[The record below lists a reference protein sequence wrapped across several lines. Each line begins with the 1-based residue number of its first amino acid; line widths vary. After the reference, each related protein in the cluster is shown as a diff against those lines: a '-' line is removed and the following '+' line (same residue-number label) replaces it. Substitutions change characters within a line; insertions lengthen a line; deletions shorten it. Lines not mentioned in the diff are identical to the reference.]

1 MKAPS
6 AKKPPHAKKA
16 SPAKKPLSAKK
27 VSSGSK
33 VTPAKTTSG
42 SPQPLIKAFDQWPLP
57 AVIEENNFRFKSLS
71 NWAYNISMGCVHACP
86 FCYVP
91 GKIERRLEHE
101 MVKKVGKAIP
111 SVWREAGRG
120 WADLQWGNY
129 VFLRQWDEK
138 KFRSSLKRAMRQARE
153 TDSGELPEEERLPKD
168 GNRAIMFCTTTD
180 PYQHLILLGNSEK
193 LNLLNDLRRNLV
205 RNALQI
211 ILDESDL
218 NVRILTRSPLA
229 TKDFDLYK
237 KFGNRLAFGM
247 SFPTNDDALS
257 SIYEPRSPGPTKK
270 MEALKAAVEQ
280 GLHVYVALA
289 PTMPEQSEADLRQT
303 MEAIAELKPM
313 TIFHEPINIR
323 AGNVAR
329 IKAEAQSLAEGVR
342 SAHSERVLKQ
352 LKSMRSEVFDT
363 NETWREYAFKRFEMV
378 DKIAREMNLP
388 EGVLHQWP
396 DKVLA
401 TQDPFMKMKLM
412 QAARSSNVVR
422 LSTAQREE
430 AEAEWVGI
438 KAWIDYWHS
447 PNERISSWPGI
458 RMPKW
463 K

>member
-16 SPAKKPLSAKK
+16 LPAKKPLLAKK
-27 VSSGSK
+27 VSPASK
-33 VTPAKTTSG
+33 VTPAKTTFR

-57 AVIEENNFRFKSLS
+57 AQIEENKFSFKSLS
-71 NWAYNISMGCVHACP
+71 NWAYNITMGCVHACP
-86 FCYVP
+86 FWYVP
-91 GKIERRLEHE
+91 GKIENRLEAR
-101 MVKKVGKAIP
+101 MVEIMGDGIP
-111 SVWREAGRG
+111 SVWRRAGRG
-120 WADLQWGNY
+120 WADNQWGNY

-138 KFRSSLKRAMRQARE
+138 KFRSSLRRAMKQARD
-153 TDSGELPEEERLPKD
+153 TDSGKLPEEVRLPKD
-168 GNRAIMFCTTTD
+168 GNRAIMLCTTTD
-180 PYQHLILLGNSEK
+180 PYQTLIIPGDIQK
-193 LNLLNDLRRNLV
+193 QKLLNDLRANLV
-205 RNALQI
+205 RKALQL

-229 TKDFDLYK
+229 VKDFDLYK

-270 MEALKAAVEQ
+270 MEALKEAVEQ

-289 PTMPEQSEADLRQT
+289 PTMPEQSESDLRET

-323 AGNVAR
+323 AGNIAR
-329 IKAEAQSLAEGVR
+329 IKAEARSLAEGEK
-342 SAHSERVLKQ
+342 SAHSEKVLKQ

-363 NETWREYAFKRFEMV
+363 NETWREYAYERFALV
-378 DKIAREMNLP
+378 DKIAREMKLP
-388 EGVLHQWP
+388 AGVLHQWP

-401 TQDPFMKMKLM
+401 TQSPFMDMKLM
-412 QAARSSNVVR
+412 QAARSSNVQR
-422 LSTAQREE
+422 LSSAQKEE
-430 AEAEWVGI
+430 AEAEWAGI
-438 KAWIDYWHS
+438 KSWIDYWHS

>member
-1 MKAPS
+1 M
-6 AKKPPHAKKA
+6 
-16 SPAKKPLSAKK
+16 
-27 VSSGSK
+27 
-33 VTPAKTTSG
+33 
-42 SPQPLIKAFDQWPLP
+42 
-57 AVIEENNFRFKSLS
+57 EEQ
-71 NWAYNISMGCVHACP
+71 MGN
-86 FCYVP
+86 
-91 GKIERRLEHE
+91 
-101 MVKKVGKAIP
+101 AIP
-111 SVWREAGRG
+111 DGWRKSGRG
-120 WADLQWGNY
+120 WADSQWGNY

-138 KFRSSLKRAMRQARE
+138 KFRSSLKRAMRQAHE
-153 TDSGELPEEERLPKD
+153 TDSGKLPEEERLPKD

-180 PYQHLILLGNSEK
+180 PYQTLSIPGDLPK
-193 LNLLNDLRRNLV
+193 TNLLNELRRNLV

-257 SIYEPRSPGPTKK
+257 SIYEPRSPGPTQK
-270 MEALKAAVEQ
+270 MKALKAAVEQ

-289 PTMPEQSEADLRQT
+289 PTMPEQSEEDLRHT
-303 MEAIAELKPM
+303 MKAIAELKPM

-329 IKAEAQSLAEGVR
+329 IKAEARVQAEGKK
-342 SAHSERVLKQ
+342 SAHSEKVLKQ
-352 LKSMRSEVFDT
+352 LKSMRSEVFNT
-363 NETWREYAFKRFEMV
+363 NETWREYAYERFALV
-378 DKIAREMNLP
+378 DKIAREINLP

-412 QAARSSNVVR
+412 QAARSSNVQR
-422 LSTAQREE
+422 LSTAQKET

-458 RMPKW
+458 RMPDW